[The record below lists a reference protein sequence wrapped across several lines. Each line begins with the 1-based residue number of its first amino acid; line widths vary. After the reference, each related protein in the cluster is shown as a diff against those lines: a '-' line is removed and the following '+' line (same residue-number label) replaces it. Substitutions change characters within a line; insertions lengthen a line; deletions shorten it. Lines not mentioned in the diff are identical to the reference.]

1 MAARSER
8 AMMNLPAWTLLAL
21 PLAAWGTLE
30 VTATEGDSSRSA
42 PSIDVHDAVALE
54 RALESVDAEM
64 ILGDLEFLAS
74 DEMAGRDTPSD
85 EQRVAARYLRSR
97 LKRMGWQPGAPGGYL
112 YSYWL
117 DYNVLDAEAS
127 TLTVAQGEEESTF
140 AFGRDY
146 WFSSRGVTSQVF
158 EGAVVAL
165 GAGTDDD
172 FEGVDVAGKWVLVHE
187 SEDRSGRSLGRRAAD
202 AGALGVLVT
211 PAADYAGDA
220 YPERFA
226 RWALQATK
234 SRVQW
239 PQNSKGKRE
248 IQPFSYISSEV
259 AQALLGGLDAPP
271 SGTALGALVTDV
283 RETQGHGGQVE
294 LENVAGFWPGS
305 DPELRDEVIIVS
317 AHYDHVGVRADG
329 EVYNGA
335 DDNGSGTS
343 GLLAVAD
350 ALTEYGPM
358 RRSVLLLWVSGEEK
372 GLLGA
377 KAWATYPWLPAGYRP
392 ICDINIDMIGR
403 NAPDYLLITPT
414 AEHEEYN
421 ALTQM
426 AEAATPLEGFAP
438 LGSADQY
445 WHRSDHA
452 MFAQNLGLPV
462 AFLFSDVHE
471 DYHQVT
477 DTVEKI
483 DTDKI
488 RRVVR
493 SVIRMLDGLQADVLE
508 MRAAPE
514 SMWNTGRARGDVMRM
529 GKACEAFSRGT
540 GALPES
546 LAELLGEDARGKPW
560 LAGEDVPVDPWGR
573 AYRYTVHDGSFEL
586 VSLGKDGQAGG
597 EGEDADAGF
606 AGR

>member
-1 MAARSER
+1 
-8 AMMNLPAWTLLAL
+8 MNLQAWTLLAL
-21 PLAAWGTLE
+21 PLATWGTLE
-30 VTATEGDSSRSA
+30 VTSTGGEESRPVPTLVANDAT
-42 PSIDVHDAVALE
+42 ALE
-54 RALESVDAEM
+54 RALDSVDADL

-97 LKRMGWQPGAPGGYL
+97 LQRMGWHPGAPGGYL

-127 TLTVAQGEEESTF
+127 KLTVAQGEAESSF
-140 AFGRDY
+140 AFGSDY

-158 EGAVVAL
+158 EGSVVAV
-165 GAGTDDD
+165 GAGEDED
-172 FEGVDVAGKWVLVHE
+172 FEKVDVAGKWVLVHE
-187 SEDRSGRSLGRRAAD
+187 SEDRSGRSLGRRAEESE
-202 AGALGVLVT
+202 ALGVIVT

-226 RWALQATK
+226 RWASQATR

-239 PQNSKGKRE
+239 PQNSKGKRVV
-248 IQPFSYISSEV
+248 QPFVYVSSAV
-259 AQALLGGLDAPP
+259 AEALVGGLGAPE
-271 SGTALGALVTDV
+271 SGTALGARVIDT
-283 RETQGHGGQVE
+283 RATQGHGGQVE
-294 LENVAGFWPGS
+294 LEDVAGFWPGS

-403 NAPDYLLITPT
+403 NAPDYLLVTPT

-471 DYHQVT
+471 DYHKVT

-514 SMWNTGRARGDVMRM
+514 SMWNTGRARGDVLRM
-529 GKACEAFSRGT
+529 GKACEAFARAK
-540 GALPES
+540 GAAPGS
-546 LAELLGEDARGKPW
+546 LAELLGEDERGKPW
-560 LAGEDVPVDPWGR
+560 LAGGDVPADPWGR
-573 AYRYTVHDGSFEL
+573 AYRYTVEGETFEL
-586 VSLGKDGQAGG
+586 ISLGRDGEAGG

-606 AGR
+606 VGR